1 MRLAASHAGSPPRRQ
16 RPVQG
21 FAAILVGMPDVPDP
35 PLAAALAESR
45 ARWRELA
52 LLGADLL
59 YETDEAGRLTFLAP
73 EAPLGHAAAGLL
85 GRPGAT
91 LLAEPDGPDPFDP
104 AFPPRGLRA
113 WLTTACGAL
122 ACLEFTA
129 LPHQGGLR
137 GVARDVTAEEHQAEA
152 AARTL
157 RRATALLRL
166 LGAAQRARAEG
177 EAAEGALRGLLE
189 GIGPALGCSGAALL
203 EAGIA
208 GWRILA
214 AAGAP
219 GVLPPGAADGAAR
232 IIGTLAVAPAAPGL
246 ALAAW
251 RDPPPDAED
260 LGVIA
265 ALATT
270 AAALHAEALRR
281 AELDRAARSDP
292 LTGLLNRRGFAE
304 ALAASR
310 AAEPRGVLAYLDMDG
325 LKRINDLFG
334 HAAGDAAIRALAGR
348 LREVGALAARLGG
361 DEFALWLPGA
371 DRAAARRRCGSLG
384 RPGPLP
390 GYPGAGN
397 QAVAASLGFA
407 EATPG
412 MTEAALLAAADVE
425 MYARK
430 RRPRAA

>member
-1 MRLAASHAGSPPRRQ
+1 MT
-16 RPVQG
+16 
-21 FAAILVGMPDVPDP
+21 DVPAP
-35 PLAAALAESR
+35 PLATALADSR
-45 ARWRELA
+45 ARWREMA

-59 YETDEAGRLTFLAP
+59 YETDAAGVLTFLAP
-73 EAPLGHAAAGLL
+73 EAPLGHAAAALL
-85 GRPGAT
+85 GRPGAA
-91 LLAEPDGPDPFDP
+91 LLAEPDGADPFD
-104 AFPPRGLRA
+104 AAAPPRGLRA
-113 WLTTACGAL
+113 WIATAGGGA

-129 LPHQGGLR
+129 LPHRGGLR
-137 GVARDVTAEEHQAEA
+137 GVARDVTAEESRAEA

-177 EAAEGALRGLLE
+177 AAPESALQGLLA

-203 EAGIA
+203 AAGIA
-208 GWRILA
+208 GWRMLA
-214 AAGAP
+214 SSGT
-219 GVLPPGAADGAAR
+219 PGALPAGGVDGPAR
-232 IIGTLAVAPAAPGL
+232 VIGPLAVAPAASGL

-251 RDPPPDAED
+251 RDPAPDAED

-270 AAALHAEALRR
+270 AAALHAEAQRR
-281 AELDRAARSDP
+281 TELDRAARTDP

-310 AAEPRGVLAYLDMDG
+310 AAEPEGVLAYLDMDG
-325 LKRINDLFG
+325 LKRINDGFG
-334 HAAGDAAIRALAGR
+334 HAAGDAAIRTLAAR
-348 LREVGALAARLGG
+348 LGGIGALAARLGG

-371 DRAAARRRCGSLG
+371 DRASARQRCRLLG
-384 RPGPLP
+384 QPGPLP
-390 GYPGAGN
+390 GFPAAGD

-407 EATPG
+407 EATEDA
-412 MTEAALLAAADVE
+412 TEAALLAAADVE